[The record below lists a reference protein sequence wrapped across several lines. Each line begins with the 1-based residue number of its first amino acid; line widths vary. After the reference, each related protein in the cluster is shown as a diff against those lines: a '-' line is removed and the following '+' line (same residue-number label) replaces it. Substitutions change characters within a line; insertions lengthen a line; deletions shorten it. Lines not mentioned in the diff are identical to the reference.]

1 MREDYAPGKPV
12 IAGNSQAGSLAWEWS
27 GGGWLIL
34 CDLSI
39 VSIRRLWWAVVG
51 SNH

>member
-27 GGGWLIL
+27 EGVWADTLR
-34 CDLSI
+34 S
-39 VSIRRLWWAVVG
+39 VYRL
-51 SNH
+51 N